1 VVPELNYGQMVLE
14 VERCAGGKSKVISV
28 NHCGG
33 AVHDPEV
40 ILEAIRKGNK

>member
-1 VVPELNYGQMVLE
+1 MVLE
-14 VERCAGGKSKVISV
+14 VERAVAGKCKVISV

-40 ILEAIRKGNK
+40 ILAAIKEGAK